1 MNKDITSLKILKRKR
16 GQNYYTLKKKILN
29 FTHPHNDC
37 KLNSPLLR
45 SREKENITKSIIY
58 NSDFIKKN
66 QSSHIFINCFS
77 FLVTISNYIR
87 LINFESYMGKA
98 TFTRIK
104 EILVDQYIDRKAIEK
119 TLNRKINSNEE
130 LSSIVEIKVVLPL
143 NDKNLSLSINE
154 ATLEKVFGDSQVKYL
169 DIELFIPQFV

>member
-1 MNKDITSLKILKRKR
+1 
-16 GQNYYTLKKKILN
+16 
-29 FTHPHNDC
+29 
-37 KLNSPLLR
+37 
-45 SREKENITKSIIY
+45 
-58 NSDFIKKN
+58 
-66 QSSHIFINCFS
+66 
-77 FLVTISNYIR
+77 
-87 LINFESYMGKA
+87 MGKA

-119 TLNRKINSNEE
+119 TLNRKIKSNEE